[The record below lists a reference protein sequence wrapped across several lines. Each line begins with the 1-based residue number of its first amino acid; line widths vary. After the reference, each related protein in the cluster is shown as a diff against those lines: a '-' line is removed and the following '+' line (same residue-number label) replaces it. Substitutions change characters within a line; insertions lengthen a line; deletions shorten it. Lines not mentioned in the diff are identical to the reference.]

1 MSDQTTPAVSDPN
14 PNDVEDV
21 GATVLLGDSAK
32 LADKPVTPAEPPQD
46 VPDGA
51 TVEYEPTGDTG
62 LDLALQFIG
71 KAGVASDHP
80 AVVAAASGDF
90 SILKA
95 TLAAKGVQGWEQ
107 FVALG
112 EDAYKRNQ
120 AKSEEKANAL
130 KTLVHNTVGGA
141 EQWAEIQTWASAN
154 ADPGEK
160 AEINA
165 MLNAGGL
172 QAKQAARYLAE
183 CYAAANN
190 VEVNPADPTRAAG
203 RGSPA
208 ADNGPLSPRQYA
220 DEVAR
225 LNGKLHGRLEG
236 SKEYQALQARRLAWR
251 G

>member
-1 MSDQTTPAVSDPN
+1 MSDQTTSAVSDPN
-14 PNDVEDV
+14 PDNVEDV
-21 GATVLLGDSAK
+21 GTTLLLD
-32 LADKPVTPAEPPQD
+32 ADKAPATTAPPAAPPED
-46 VPDGA
+46 VPEGA
-51 TVEYEPTGDTG
+51 IVEYEPTGDTG

-71 KAGVASDHP
+71 KAGIASGHP
-80 AVVAAASGDF
+80 AIVAAASGDF

-95 TLAAKGVQGWEQ
+95 TLAAKGLQGWEQ

-130 KTLVHNTVGGA
+130 KALVHQAAGGA
-141 EQWAEIQTWASAN
+141 EQWAEIQKWASAN
-154 ADPGEK
+154 ADPDEK

-183 CYAAANN
+183 CYAQANN

-225 LNGKLHGRLEG
+225 LNAKLHGRLEG